1 MEERSRGEK
10 WRREVE
16 ERSGGKKWKRE
27 VEVRYAYL
35 QRIVVVKW
43 QNRKSP

>member
-10 WRREVE
+10 WRRKVE
-16 ERSGGKKWKRE
+16 KRSRGKKWRRE
-27 VEVRYAYL
+27 VEVRCAYL

-43 QNRKSP
+43 